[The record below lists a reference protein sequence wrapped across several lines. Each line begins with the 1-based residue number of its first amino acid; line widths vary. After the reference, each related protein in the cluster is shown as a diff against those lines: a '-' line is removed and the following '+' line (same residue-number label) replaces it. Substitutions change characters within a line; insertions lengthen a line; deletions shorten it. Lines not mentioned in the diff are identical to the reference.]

1 MREVLHEPR
10 RVRPPGGPI
19 VHSLIEE
26 PLPRRGRFRDHF
38 RPDSGVVPRVSLPAG
53 VESMKKAVSAI
64 ALAVLVLSAPAL
76 ATTVDADV
84 EARVPALTAFHEV
97 VSPLWHDAW
106 PKKDVDALVALTP
119 KVNAG
124 VEAIA
129 KAELPGIL
137 RDKKATW
144 DAAVSR
150 LKAIAGEYRAA
161 AEKKDGPALL
171 AAAEN
176 LHSQFERMVRIVR
189 PVLKELDA
197 FHGTLY
203 VLYHRQLDPFALE
216 AVSQSVRTLKE
227 KTGPLSAA
235 ALPERLKAKEASFVS
250 ARGQLATAVDAAL
263 ATLDG
268 KDEKAIRAAV
278 ELLHTRY
285 QELEKVF
292 D

>member
-1 MREVLHEPR
+1 
-10 RVRPPGGPI
+10 
-19 VHSLIEE
+19 
-26 PLPRRGRFRDHF
+26 
-38 RPDSGVVPRVSLPAG
+38 
-53 VESMKKAVSAI
+53 MKKLLPCF
-64 ALAVLVLSAPAL
+64 ALVALVLSGPVL

-84 EARVPALTAFHEV
+84 EARVPALSSFHEV
-97 VSPLWHDAW
+97 IYPLWHDAW
-106 PKKDVDALVALTP
+106 PSKDVDALVALAP

-137 RDKKATW
+137 RDKKTTW
-144 DAAVSR
+144 DAAVTR
-150 LKAIAGEYRAA
+150 LTAIAGEYTAA
-161 AEKKDGPALL
+161 SQKKDGPALL

-176 LHSQFERMVRIVR
+176 LHSQFERMVRIIR
-189 PVLKELDA
+189 PVLKELEA

-216 AVSQSVRTLKE
+216 AVSQSVRTLQE
-227 KTGPLSAA
+227 KMGPLTAA
-235 ALPERLKAKEASFVS
+235 ALPERLKAREAAFAA
-250 ARGQLATAVDAAL
+250 ARAQLATAVDAAVAL
-263 ATLDG
+263 LEG

-278 ELLHTRY
+278 DRLHTKY

>member
-1 MREVLHEPR
+1 
-10 RVRPPGGPI
+10 
-19 VHSLIEE
+19 
-26 PLPRRGRFRDHF
+26 
-38 RPDSGVVPRVSLPAG
+38 
-53 VESMKKAVSAI
+53 MKKTLFSLALV
-64 ALAVLVLSAPAL
+64 ALALSGPVL

-84 EARVPALTAFHEV
+84 EARVPALSSFHEV
-97 VSPLWHDAW
+97 IYPLWHDAW
-106 PKKDVDALVALTP
+106 PKKDVDALVGLSP
-119 KVNAG
+119 KVSAG

-150 LKAIAGEYRAA
+150 LKAIAGEYGAA
-161 AEKKDGPALL
+161 AAKKDGPALL

-176 LHSQFERMVRIVR
+176 LHSQFERMVRIIR
-189 PVLKELDA
+189 PVLKELEA
-197 FHGTLY
+197 FHATLY

-216 AVSQSVRTLKE
+216 GVSQSVRTLKE
-227 KTGPLSAA
+227 KMAPLSAA
-235 ALPERLKAKEASFVS
+235 ALPDRLKAKEAAFVA
-250 ARGQLATAVDAAL
+250 ARGQLATAVDAAAFSL
-263 ATLDG
+263 EG
-268 KDEKAIRAAV
+268 RDETSIRAAV

>member
-1 MREVLHEPR
+1 
-10 RVRPPGGPI
+10 
-19 VHSLIEE
+19 
-26 PLPRRGRFRDHF
+26 
-38 RPDSGVVPRVSLPAG
+38 
-53 VESMKKAVSAI
+53 MKKSVFVL
-64 ALAVLVLSAPAL
+64 ALALFVLSVPAF
-76 ATTVDADV
+76 ATSVDADV
-84 EARVPALTAFHEV
+84 EARVPALSSFHEV
-97 VSPLWHDAW
+97 IYPLWHDAW

-137 RDKKATW
+137 RDKKSTW

-150 LKAIAGEYRAA
+150 LKTIASEYDAA
-161 AEKKDGPALL
+161 AAKKDGPALL

-189 PVLKELDA
+189 PVLKELEA
-197 FHGTLY
+197 FHATLY

-216 AVSQSVRTLKE
+216 GVSGSVRTLKE
-227 KTGPLSAA
+227 KMGPLSAA
-235 ALPERLKAKEASFVS
+235 ALPDRLEAKEGAFVA
-250 ARGQLATAVDAAL
+250 ARGQLATAVDAAVASL
-263 ATLDG
+263 EE

-278 ELLHTRY
+278 DLLHTRY